1 MGFSPELGYG
11 IVSSNLKC
19 KTPVETTVNI
29 KSNAYSDLKHSWS
42 SFLSLSEKQRRNGE
56 EEEERILE
64 MVNSIRNVKADSNL
78 PP

>member
-1 MGFSPELGYG
+1 MNL
-11 IVSSNLKC
+11 SNLKC

-29 KSNAYSDLKHSWS
+29 KSNANSDLKHSWS

-56 EEEERILE
+56 EEERILE